1 YDVFIKKRKTMKP
14 LFDTFRSH
22 SLEILANLK
31 ERYGL
36 LLRRDLVSAKLL
48 HKEGQLFLE
57 YTVTDKDNYS
67 FDNKVITKSLT
78 LTAEINDALSLQNS
92 IFENAR
98 YIVEELP
105 PTSLA
110 QMADIFDESS
120 AAAIINYAQKS

>member
-1 YDVFIKKRKTMKP
+1 MKQ
-14 LFDTFRSH
+14 LFDSFRSD

-36 LLRRDLVSAKLL
+36 LLRRDLVSVKLL
-48 HKEGQLFLE
+48 HRDGQLFLE

-98 YIVEELP
+98 YMVEELP

-110 QMADIFDESS
+110 KWQIFLMKVR
-120 AAAIINYAQKS
+120 QL

>member
-1 YDVFIKKRKTMKP
+1 KTMKP

>member
-1 YDVFIKKRKTMKP
+1 MKP

-78 LTAEINDALSLQNS
+78 LTPEINDALSLQNS

-120 AAAIINYAQKS
+120 AAAIINYTQKS

>member
-1 YDVFIKKRKTMKP
+1 
-14 LFDTFRSH
+14 SH

>member
-1 YDVFIKKRKTMKP
+1 MKP
-14 LFDTFRSH
+14 LFDIFRSH

-120 AAAIINYAQKS
+120 AAVIINYAQKS